1 MTYKVGD
8 VVKLTA
14 AGAAAY
20 GEAVGTRGV
29 VTEAGRGPGLAFPY
43 VVDFSPADIGANC
56 PVRHDEIAPFVL
68 RPPVA
73 NELPQPLEGTRDN
86 LERAEVIRKK
96 TAAKYGLNTPT
107 YLPYDVPL
115 PPSCEC
121 SALGTCTNCMDK
133 PQRYF
138 KDSPHHQAPACE
150 CGSEKCGSSQH
161 STWCPKYEE
170 AA

>member
-121 SALGTCTNCMDK
+121 LALGLCTYCLSK
-133 PQRYF
+133 LR
-138 KDSPHHQAPACE
+138 QASACE